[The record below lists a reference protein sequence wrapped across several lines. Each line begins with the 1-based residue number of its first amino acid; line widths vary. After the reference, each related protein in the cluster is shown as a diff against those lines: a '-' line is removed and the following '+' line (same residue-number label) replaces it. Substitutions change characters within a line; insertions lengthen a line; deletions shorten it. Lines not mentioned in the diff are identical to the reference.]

1 MNIKLVDGKYAL
13 VHNEFTGTLTA
24 LRNGQWWQD
33 LTGNNLVYCL
43 GSRIEELQE
52 QLNVCENP
60 TEISKSKERLNAG
73 RVLGI
78 RDADLKILQY
88 EDRDREGLL
97 TTILIKDA
105 SLEASIISDK
115 KAKEF
120 LLTRLKDAITAKKL
134 ANTRADAAEQK
145 LREIQK
151 TLGGIKDA
159 IQ

>member
-1 MNIKLVDGKYAL
+1 MNIKLADGKYTL
-13 VHNEFTGTLTA
+13 IHDEVTGTCSA

-43 GSRIEELQE
+43 GARIEELQE
-52 QLNVCENP
+52 ELKVCQNP
-60 TEISKSKERLNAG
+60 TVVTGQERLNAG
-73 RVLGI
+73 RILGI

-97 TTILIKDA
+97 TTIFIKDA
-105 SLEASIISDK
+105 RLEAGIISDK
-115 KAKEF
+115 KAREF
-120 LLTRLKDAITAKKL
+120 LLTRLKDATTGKKL

-159 IQ
+159 I